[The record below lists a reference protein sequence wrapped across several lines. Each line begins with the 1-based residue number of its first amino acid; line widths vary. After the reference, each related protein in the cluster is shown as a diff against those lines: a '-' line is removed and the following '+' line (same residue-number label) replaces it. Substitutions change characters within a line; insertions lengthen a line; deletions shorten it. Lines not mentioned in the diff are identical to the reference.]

1 MVDLLTE
8 QYEAALSR
16 LSQRGIISL
25 TISPLIGFLAVVKLV
40 TDQQIGQG
48 QDRLNDYEPV
58 HDGTTWRPGP
68 FRVFVFGLALPF
80 GAAPGKCSCFG
91 CWLS

>member
-68 FRVFVFGLALPF
+68 LRVFVFVLALPF
-80 GAAPGKCSCFG
+80 GTAGRRSCFG
-91 CWLS
+91 CWPS